1 MYIDILDLS
10 GASLTRLTE
19 RIPGQALG
27 IDVFEGLSF
36 ESVNPGGF
44 TVANFVLHRKVTQ
57 YWPDL
62 LHRNGIKIGEGAE
75 VYWEGYLDKP
85 TRKIRPDTFD
95 IQCLGWSAQLNQ
107 LWMTDDWIVA
117 NTANDQCNEFFTY
130 ILWINADMDFLGGT
144 IETSDYAFPVGTKFD
159 FAPATYYF
167 NCIEQFNA
175 ANNYDWGVWLDKGFD
190 FKAKTPGTIDWYAWT
205 QDCEDLSI
213 SPNPDKLC
221 NYVLVNYTQDGSHY
235 EQVIAQDTASQLL
248 YGVRKV
254 KVDVP
259 GKIITAGATQI
270 ANTYIAECANL
281 KVAANFTCNRI
292 FDSYGA
298 EQHLAKVRGGENVR
312 IVDWMPTEELLTGV
326 NDIATF
332 QIKSAKYDHSKYTL
346 DVTPTEF
353 MPSTEIQIA
362 RLQAVGY

>member
-1 MYIDILDLS
+1 MHIDISDS
-10 GASLTRLTE
+10 AGNATRLTE
-19 RIPGQALG
+19 RIPGQAPG
-27 IDVFEGLSF
+27 INIFEGLSF
-36 ESVNPGGF
+36 ESVDPGGF
-44 TVANFVLHRKVTQ
+44 TVGNFTLHRRVTQ

-62 LHRNGIKIGEGAE
+62 LHRNQIKIGEGGE

-95 IQCLGWSAQLNQ
+95 VSCLGWSSQLNQ
-107 LWMTDDWIVA
+107 LWITFDWIVV
-117 NTANDQCNEFFTY
+117 NTVNDQCSDLLNA
-130 ILWINADMDFLGGT
+130 IVLVDPDINIIAGT
-144 IETSDYAFPVGTKFD
+144 IETGDYAFPVGTRFE
-159 FAPATYYF
+159 FAPATPYF
-167 NCIEQFNA
+167 DALDQFNA
-175 ANNYDWGVWLDKGFD
+175 ANNYDWGVWLDRRFD
-190 FKAKTPGTIDWYAWT
+190 FTAKTPGTIDWYVWT
-205 QDCEDLSI
+205 RDCEDLSI

-221 NYVLVNYTQDGSHY
+221 NYCLVNYTQDGSHY
-235 EQVIAQDTASQLL
+235 QQVIAQDTASQTL

-281 KVAANFTCNRI
+281 KVAAEFTCNRI

-298 EQHLAKVRGGENVR
+298 EQPLGKVRGGENVR
-312 IVDWMPTEELLTGV
+312 IVDWMPTEEILSGV

-353 MPSTEIQIA
+353 VPATDIQIA